1 VSGLCNDKHE
11 VLYLSYTGLMEPLG
25 RSQVLAYLS
34 RLSNEFSFTV
44 VSFEK
49 RGDLVDSLLFDD
61 VRGQCNAL
69 GIRWVPRVY
78 HRRPRIISTLWDI
91 LIMAWLT
98 LYYCVSGRSKL
109 VHSRSYVPTAV
120 AWVCGK
126 ATGVP
131 YLFDMRALWP
141 EELVSSGRLRNGGIL
156 YRIIKWAER
165 RMLADA
171 AGIVS
176 LTNAA
181 VSHLKGEHPATDGK
195 AYKVITTCVDLDRFS
210 VQRRS
215 EVFDADSHLVIGAMG
230 TLTSGWFHL
239 DWLFRFFAE
248 VKRRRPSA
256 TLKLVTRDS
265 PERLFLSARQCGI
278 NVEDIEITASS
289 PQDVPAHLADMAVA
303 LMFFKA
309 GIGKLG
315 SAPTRMAEVLACGIP
330 VVGNTGVGDMGHLIQ
345 HYNVGVLLE
354 DGSPGAISA
363 AVDSL
368 LHCLED
374 ADLALRCSS
383 AAKEYFSADI
393 GADRYR
399 DLYRS
404 IIGS

>member
-1 VSGLCNDKHE
+1 MNSGNEKP

-49 RGDLVDSLLFDD
+49 RADLFDAVQFDD
-61 VRGQCNAL
+61 VKGQCDAL

-78 HRRPRIISTLWDI
+78 HRRPRLIATLWDI
-91 LIMAWLT
+91 LIMVWLT
-98 LYYCVSGRSKL
+98 LYYSISGRSKL

-120 AWVCGK
+120 AWICGK
-126 ATGVP
+126 ITGVP

-141 EELVSSGRLRNGGIL
+141 EELVSSGRLRSGGVL
-156 YRIIKWAER
+156 YRLIKWAEK
-165 RMLADA
+165 RMLVDA
-171 AGIVS
+171 TGIVS

-181 VSHLKGEHPATDGK
+181 VSHLKGEYPATQGK
-195 AYKVITTCVDLDRFS
+195 AFQVITTCVDLDRFS
-210 VQRRS
+210 VHRRS
-215 EVFDADSHLVIGAMG
+215 AVSNTDSPLVIGAMG

-265 PERLFLSARQCGI
+265 PDRLFSSARQCGI
-278 NVEDIEITASS
+278 NVEDIEITAST

-309 GIGKLG
+309 GVGKLG

-330 VVGNTGVGDMGHLIQ
+330 VVGNAGVGDMGHLIQ
-345 HYNVGVLLE
+345 DYNVGVVLE
-354 DGSPGAISA
+354 DGSPQAISA
-363 AVDSL
+363 AVDGL
-368 LHCLED
+368 LYCLED